1 MSGAEADVHINTRP
15 SSVNAKDAHRII
27 PTPVHLTAPP
37 QVEPQLHFSQD
48 SASLLTSS
56 WNLAALWLGWSG
68 LPATSQLSQTLDP
81 RPTLPVTGSSPRDCP
96 EQYFCFVLF
105 LPGLTRQHRGK
116 VVMFYFGIS
125 LICSRW
131 LKEFLFFKIQLSQGE
146 TFHFYVWSSVGN
158 RGFPGSAGV
167 SWGTL
172 SETLSRLASCPAT
185 AFHPSLTAFSH

>member
-1 MSGAEADVHINTRP
+1 MSGPKCWRDWGPLFCHIQTTVTKILLRVPHCARLGKATMSGAEADVHINTRP

-131 LKEFLFFKIQLSQGE
+131 LKEFLFFKI
-146 TFHFYVWSSVGN
+146 
-158 RGFPGSAGV
+158 
-167 SWGTL
+167 
-172 SETLSRLASCPAT
+172 
-185 AFHPSLTAFSH
+185 